1 MLSLNTPRPA
11 RNRAQLIASDVSVMR
26 GATPVLNH
34 VDLTIT
40 ATSRVAIVGENGRG
54 KSTLLHVLTGTLT
67 PDSGVVQRLGTLGI
81 AEQEMP
87 SGDDRTVG
95 QAVAEAIAQPLAALA
110 SLDAAAASLSAGV
123 TGAEE
128 RYAAALEHAEV
139 LDAWDAERRVQ
150 IALEALDAETDPARR
165 LHGPLR
171 RAAVPRALG
180 VPARRR

>member
-110 SLDAAAASLSAGV
+110 SLDAAAASL
-123 TGAEE
+123 
-128 RYAAALEHAEV
+128 
-139 LDAWDAERRVQ
+139 
-150 IALEALDAETDPARR
+150 
-165 LHGPLR
+165 R
-171 RAAVPRALG
+171 RASPELRSDMPPLWST
-180 VPARRR
+180 PKS